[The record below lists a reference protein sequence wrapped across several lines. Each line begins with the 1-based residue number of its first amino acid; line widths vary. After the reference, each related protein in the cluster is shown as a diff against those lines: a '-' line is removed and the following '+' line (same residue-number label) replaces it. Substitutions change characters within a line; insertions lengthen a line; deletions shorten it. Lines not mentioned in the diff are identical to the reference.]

1 MTAISASGGGP
12 VKTNC
17 LLGHAWQIFNVFSQW
32 DSGVIIKV
40 TVVTTVQLAD
50 WRRPAVPVPRF
61 APSEDD
67 EQAVTGAARGD
78 SPSLSTVTAVQA
90 RQAVHTPGL

>member
-40 TVVTTVQLAD
+40 TVVTTVQYS
-50 WRRPAVPVPRF
+50 WQV
-61 APSEDD
+61 
-67 EQAVTGAARGD
+67 GAARPVPV
-78 SPSLSTVTAVQA
+78 S
-90 RQAVHTPGL
+90 